1 MAEITN
7 DEKGKISHRG
17 NAIRLLKEYLEG
29 EQHVYGLFLVII
41 TKKQVSYIIFMN
53 YIKMQIN
60 FTFRDSEFSY
70 NDTELSL
77 YQRVKGNCDF
87 YPEFLEEA
95 ITEETESV
103 PLYSW
108 TSLSSKPNTNE
119 TG

>member
-1 MAEITN
+1 
-7 DEKGKISHRG
+7 
-17 NAIRLLKEYLEG
+17 
-29 EQHVYGLFLVII
+29 
-41 TKKQVSYIIFMN
+41 MN

-95 ITEETESV
+95 ITEENGIRAFYTHGH
-103 PLYSW
+103 LYQVNQTRMKLAEKAKELGCLFAFYGHTHVAKYEQIGVSM
-108 TSLSSKPNTNE
+108 
-119 TG
+119 

>member
-1 MAEITN
+1 MI
-7 DEKGKISHRG
+7 
-17 NAIRLLKEYLEG
+17 
-29 EQHVYGLFLVII
+29 
-41 TKKQVSYIIFMN
+41 

-95 ITEETESV
+95 ITEENGV
-103 PLYSW
+103 RAFILMVIFI
-108 TSLSSKPNTNE
+108 K
-119 TG
+119 